1 MSSTLSTPMRR
12 RGAHPG
18 IERRRDAGRRVRRH
32 VRPDAAVARSHA
44 ESGHETVR
52 ESGVGMHH
60 RRFMS
65 GENRHG
71 RTLGHRTRVAVH
83 REAARHSPGNRRQ
96 AMQPVI
102 AKPGSEHVG
111 RRLGQA
117 GRRRP
122 SIARLPRCV
131 RRPKL
136 SCRLAASRAAIA
148 QAKRTERAK
157 RAKQATSAAR
167 SAQATQPM
175 QPMQPICTAH
185 STIGLPPAA
194 CRLPP
199 AACRLPPAAYRL
211 SPIAYRTPRSA
222 IHDPRSAIHDQRSA
236 ISDPRPAHPRTRAP
250 AIASCDLGGPQPG
263 EERLPAIVRQFLRAR
278 DPAPA
283 VRRAAV
289 AFELAHQHVLGRC
302 VIHRQHLARR
312 DVAQ

>member
-18 IERRRDAGRRVRRH
+18 IERRHDAGRRVRRH

-122 SIARLPRCV
+122 SIARLPRCA

-175 QPMQPICTAH
+175 QPICTAH

-199 AACRLPPAAYRL
+199 IAYRLSPAACRLPP
-211 SPIAYRTPRSA
+211 IAR
-222 IHDPRSAIHDQRSA
+222 HDPRSATRDQRPA
-236 ISDPRPAHPRTRAP
+236 TCAPAHPRSRHAISAARNPARSVCPLSFGSSFAP
-250 AIASCDLGGPQPG
+250 VIQ
-263 EERLPAIVRQFLRAR
+263 RRQFG
-278 DPAPA
+278 APQWHSNWRISTSSVDA
-283 VRRAAV
+283 
-289 AFELAHQHVLGRC
+289 
-302 VIHRQHLARR
+302 
-312 DVAQ
+312 

>member
-1 MSSTLSTPMRR
+1 MRR

-199 AACRLPPAAYRL
+199 AACRLSPIAYRL

-222 IHDPRSAIHDQRSA
+222 IRDPRSTIHDPRSA
-236 ISDPRPAHPRTRAP
+236 ISDPRPATCDLRTRAP
-250 AIASCDLGGPQPG
+250 AHPRTRDRVMRS
-263 EERLPAIVRQFLRAR
+263 RRPATRRGAFAR
-278 DPAPA
+278 YRSA
-283 VRRAAV
+283 VPSRP
-289 AFELAHQHVLGRC
+289 
-302 VIHRQHLARR
+302 
-312 DVAQ
+312 

>member
-44 ESGHETVR
+44 ESGHEAVR

-60 RRFMS
+60 RRFMP

-199 AACRLPPAAYRL
+199 IAYRL
-211 SPIAYRTPRSA
+211 SPIAR
-222 IHDPRSAIHDQRSA
+222 HDPLSTISDQRSA
-236 ISDPRPAHPRTRAP
+236 ISDPRTRAPAHPRSRHAISAARNPARSVCPLSFGSSFAP
-250 AIASCDLGGPQPG
+250 VIQ
-263 EERLPAIVRQFLRAR
+263 RRQFG
-278 DPAPA
+278 APQWHSNWRISTSSVDA
-283 VRRAAV
+283 
-289 AFELAHQHVLGRC
+289 
-302 VIHRQHLARR
+302 
-312 DVAQ
+312 

>member
-18 IERRRDAGRRVRRH
+18 IERRHDAGRRVRRH

-117 GRRRP
+117 
-122 SIARLPRCV
+122 
-131 RRPKL
+131 
-136 SCRLAASRAAIA
+136 
-148 QAKRTERAK
+148 RAK

-175 QPMQPICTAH
+175 QPICTAH

-194 CRLPP
+194 CRLSPIAYRLSP
-199 AACRLPPAAYRL
+199 AACRLPP
-211 SPIAYRTPRSA
+211 IAR
-222 IHDPRSAIHDQRSA
+222 HDPRSATRDQR
-236 ISDPRPAHPRTRAP
+236 PATRDLRTRAP

>member
-1 MSSTLSTPMRR
+1 MSSTSSTPIRR

-44 ESGHETVR
+44 ESGHEAVR

-60 RRFMS
+60 RRFMP

-71 RTLGHRTRVAVH
+71 RTLGHRTRIAVH

-175 QPMQPICTAH
+175 QPICTAH

-211 SPIAYRTPRSA
+211 SPIACRLPPAVCRLSHATIR
-222 IHDPRSAIHDQRSA
+222 DQRPA
-236 ISDPRPAHPRTRAP
+236 TRAPAHPRSRHAISAARNPARSVCPLSFGSSFAP
-250 AIASCDLGGPQPG
+250 VIQ
-263 EERLPAIVRQFLRAR
+263 RRQFG
-278 DPAPA
+278 APQWHSNWRISTSSVDA
-283 VRRAAV
+283 
-289 AFELAHQHVLGRC
+289 
-302 VIHRQHLARR
+302 
-312 DVAQ
+312 

>member
-1 MSSTLSTPMRR
+1 MRR

-18 IERRRDAGRRVRRH
+18 IERRHDAGRRVRRH

-122 SIARLPRCV
+122 SIARLPRCA

-175 QPMQPICTAH
+175 QPICTAH

-199 AACRLPPAAYRL
+199 AAYRL
-211 SPIAYRTPRSA
+211 SPIACRLPSAAYRTPRST
-222 IHDPRSAIHDQRSA
+222 ISDPRSATR
-236 ISDPRPAHPRTRAP
+236 DPRPAHPRSRHAISAARNPARSVCPLSFGSSFAP
-250 AIASCDLGGPQPG
+250 VIQ
-263 EERLPAIVRQFLRAR
+263 RRQFG
-278 DPAPA
+278 APQWHSNWRISTSSVDA
-283 VRRAAV
+283 
-289 AFELAHQHVLGRC
+289 
-302 VIHRQHLARR
+302 
-312 DVAQ
+312 

>member
-1 MSSTLSTPMRR
+1 MRR

-18 IERRRDAGRRVRRH
+18 IERRHDAGRRVRRH

-65 GENRHG
+65 GENRHC

-122 SIARLPRCV
+122 SIARLPRCA

-175 QPMQPICTAH
+175 QPICTAH

-199 AACRLPPAAYRL
+199 AACRLPPAACRL
-211 SPIAYRTPRSA
+211 SPIAYRLPPAAYRLSPIACRLPSAAYRTPRST
-222 IHDPRSAIHDQRSA
+222 ISDPRSATR
-236 ISDPRPAHPRTRAP
+236 DPRPAHPRTRDRVMRSRRP
-250 AIASCDLGGPQPG
+250 ATRRGA
-263 EERLPAIVRQFLRAR
+263 FAR
-278 DPAPA
+278 YRSA
-283 VRRAAV
+283 VPSRP
-289 AFELAHQHVLGRC
+289 
-302 VIHRQHLARR
+302 
-312 DVAQ
+312 

>member
-18 IERRRDAGRRVRRH
+18 IERRHDAGRRVRRH

-122 SIARLPRCV
+122 SIARLPRCA

-175 QPMQPICTAH
+175 QPICTAH

-194 CRLPP
+194 CRLSPIAYRLSP
-199 AACRLPPAAYRL
+199 AACRLPP
-211 SPIAYRTPRSA
+211 IAR
-222 IHDPRSAIHDQRSA
+222 HDPRSATRDQR
-236 ISDPRPAHPRTRAP
+236 PATRDLRTRAP
-250 AIASCDLGGPQPG
+250 AHPRSRHAISAA
-263 EERLPAIVRQFLRAR
+263 RNPARSVCPLSFGSSFAPVIQRRQFG
-278 DPAPA
+278 APQWHSNWRISTSSVDA
-283 VRRAAV
+283 
-289 AFELAHQHVLGRC
+289 
-302 VIHRQHLARR
+302 
-312 DVAQ
+312 

>member
-122 SIARLPRCV
+122 SIARLPRCA

-175 QPMQPICTAH
+175 QPICTAH

-194 CRLPP
+194 CRLSPIAYRLSP
-199 AACRLPPAAYRL
+199 AACRLPP
-211 SPIAYRTPRSA
+211 IAR
-222 IHDPRSAIHDQRSA
+222 HDPRSATRDQR
-236 ISDPRPAHPRTRAP
+236 PATRDLRTRAP

>member
-199 AACRLPPAAYRL
+199 AACRLSPIAYRL
-211 SPIAYRTPRSA
+211 SPIARHDPRSA
-222 IHDPRSAIHDQRSA
+222 IHDPRSTIHDQRSA
-236 ISDPRPAHPRTRAP
+236 TRDLRPAHPRTRAP

>member
-1 MSSTLSTPMRR
+1 MSSTLSAPIRR

-44 ESGHETVR
+44 ESGHEAVR

-60 RRFMS
+60 RRFMP

-71 RTLGHRTRVAVH
+71 RTLGHRTRIAVH

-211 SPIAYRTPRSA
+211 PPAAYRLPSAAYRTPRST
-222 IHDPRSAIHDQRSA
+222 ISDPRSATRDL
-236 ISDPRPAHPRTRAP
+236 RTRAP
-250 AIASCDLGGPQPG
+250 AHPRSRHAISAA
-263 EERLPAIVRQFLRAR
+263 RNPARSVCPLSFGSSFAPVIQRRQFG
-278 DPAPA
+278 APQWHSNWRISTSSVDA
-283 VRRAAV
+283 
-289 AFELAHQHVLGRC
+289 
-302 VIHRQHLARR
+302 
-312 DVAQ
+312 

>member
-1 MSSTLSTPMRR
+1 MSSTLSAPMRR

-83 REAARHSPGNRRQ
+83 REAARHSPGNRRR

-117 GRRRP
+117 GRRRS

-136 SCRLAASRAAIA
+136 SCRLAAAPPHVPQSR
-148 QAKRTERAK
+148 KRNGLNARNGRNK
-157 RAKQATSAAR
+157 RHRRRDRHKQRNRCSRCSRFAR
-167 SAQATQPM
+167 RTPQS
-175 QPMQPICTAH
+175 
-185 STIGLPPAA
+185 A
-194 CRLPP
+194 CRLP
-199 AACRLPPAAYRL
+199 
-211 SPIAYRTPRSA
+211 SIAR
-222 IHDPRSAIHDQRSA
+222 HDPRSATRDLRTRA
-236 ISDPRPAHPRTRAP
+236 PAHPRTRDRVMRSRRP
-250 AIASCDLGGPQPG
+250 ATRRGA
-263 EERLPAIVRQFLRAR
+263 FAR
-278 DPAPA
+278 YRSA
-283 VRRAAV
+283 VPSRP
-289 AFELAHQHVLGRC
+289 
-302 VIHRQHLARR
+302 
-312 DVAQ
+312 

>member
-1 MSSTLSTPMRR
+1 MRR

-18 IERRRDAGRRVRRH
+18 IERRHDAGRRVRRH

-199 AACRLPPAAYRL
+199 AAYRL
-211 SPIAYRTPRSA
+211 SHATIRYP
-222 IHDPRSAIHDQRSA
+222 RSA
-236 ISDPRPAHPRTRAP
+236 ISDQRSATRAP

>member
-1 MSSTLSTPMRR
+1 MSSTSSTPIRR

-44 ESGHETVR
+44 ESGHEAVR

-60 RRFMS
+60 RRFMP

-71 RTLGHRTRVAVH
+71 RTLGHRTRIAVH

-175 QPMQPICTAH
+175 QPMQPMQPICTAH

-199 AACRLPPAAYRL
+199 AVCRLPP
-211 SPIAYRTPRSA
+211 IAR
-222 IHDPRSAIHDQRSA
+222 HDPRSATRDQR
-236 ISDPRPAHPRTRAP
+236 PATRDLRTRAP
-250 AIASCDLGGPQPG
+250 AHPRSRHAISAA
-263 EERLPAIVRQFLRAR
+263 RNPARSVCPLSFGSSFAPVIQRRQFG
-278 DPAPA
+278 APQWHSNWRISTSSVDA
-283 VRRAAV
+283 
-289 AFELAHQHVLGRC
+289 
-302 VIHRQHLARR
+302 
-312 DVAQ
+312 

>member
-44 ESGHETVR
+44 ESGHEAVR

-60 RRFMS
+60 RRFMP

-199 AACRLPPAAYRL
+199 AACRLPPVACRL
-211 SPIAYRTPRSA
+211 PPIAR
-222 IHDPRSAIHDQRSA
+222 HDPRSATRD
-236 ISDPRPAHPRTRAP
+236 PRTRAP
-250 AIASCDLGGPQPG
+250 AHPRSRHAISAA
-263 EERLPAIVRQFLRAR
+263 RNPARSVCPLSFGSSFAPVIQRRQFG
-278 DPAPA
+278 APQWHSNWRISTSSVDA
-283 VRRAAV
+283 
-289 AFELAHQHVLGRC
+289 
-302 VIHRQHLARR
+302 
-312 DVAQ
+312 

>member
-44 ESGHETVR
+44 ESGHEAVR

-199 AACRLPPAAYRL
+199 AACRL
-211 SPIAYRTPRSA
+211 SPIAYRLSHATIRYPRSA
-222 IHDPRSAIHDQRSA
+222 INDQRSA
-236 ISDPRPAHPRTRAP
+236 TRAPAHPRSRHAISAARNPARSVCPLSFGSSFAP
-250 AIASCDLGGPQPG
+250 VIQ
-263 EERLPAIVRQFLRAR
+263 RRQFG
-278 DPAPA
+278 APQWHSNWRISTSSVDA
-283 VRRAAV
+283 
-289 AFELAHQHVLGRC
+289 
-302 VIHRQHLARR
+302 
-312 DVAQ
+312 

>member
-44 ESGHETVR
+44 ESGHEAVR

-199 AACRLPPAAYRL
+199 
-211 SPIAYRTPRSA
+211 IAYRT
-222 IHDPRSAIHDQRSA
+222 PRSAIHDQRSA
-236 ISDPRPAHPRTRAP
+236 ISDPRTRAPAHPRSRHAISAARNPARSVCPLSFGSSFAP
-250 AIASCDLGGPQPG
+250 VIQ
-263 EERLPAIVRQFLRAR
+263 RRQFG
-278 DPAPA
+278 APQWHSNWRISTSSVDA
-283 VRRAAV
+283 
-289 AFELAHQHVLGRC
+289 
-302 VIHRQHLARR
+302 
-312 DVAQ
+312 

>member
-1 MSSTLSTPMRR
+1 MSSTSSTPIRR

-44 ESGHETVR
+44 ESGHEAVR

-60 RRFMS
+60 RRFMP

-71 RTLGHRTRVAVH
+71 RTLGHRTRIAVH

-175 QPMQPICTAH
+175 QPICTAH

-199 AACRLPPAAYRL
+199 AAYRL
-211 SPIAYRTPRSA
+211 SPIACRLPSAAYRTP
-222 IHDPRSAIHDQRSA
+222 RSA

>member
-18 IERRRDAGRRVRRH
+18 IERRHDAGRRVRRH

-122 SIARLPRCV
+122 SIARLPRCA

-175 QPMQPICTAH
+175 QPICTAH

-199 AACRLPPAAYRL
+199 AAYRL
-211 SPIAYRTPRSA
+211 SPIAYRLPPAVCRLSHAT
-222 IHDPRSAIHDQRSA
+222 IHDQRPA
-236 ISDPRPAHPRTRAP
+236 ISDPRPATCAPAHPRSRHAISAARNPARSVCPLSFGSSFAP
-250 AIASCDLGGPQPG
+250 VIQ
-263 EERLPAIVRQFLRAR
+263 RRQFG
-278 DPAPA
+278 APQWHSNWRISTSSVDA
-283 VRRAAV
+283 
-289 AFELAHQHVLGRC
+289 
-302 VIHRQHLARR
+302 
-312 DVAQ
+312 

>member
-222 IHDPRSAIHDQRSA
+222 IRDPRSTIHDPRSA
-236 ISDPRPAHPRTRAP
+236 ISDPRPATRAPAHPRTRDRVMRSRRP
-250 AIASCDLGGPQPG
+250 ATRRGA
-263 EERLPAIVRQFLRAR
+263 FAR
-278 DPAPA
+278 YRSA
-283 VRRAAV
+283 VPSRP
-289 AFELAHQHVLGRC
+289 
-302 VIHRQHLARR
+302 
-312 DVAQ
+312 

>member
-1 MSSTLSTPMRR
+1 MRR

-18 IERRRDAGRRVRRH
+18 IERRHDAGRRVRRH

-122 SIARLPRCV
+122 SIARLPRCA

-175 QPMQPICTAH
+175 QPICTAH

-199 AACRLPPAAYRL
+199 IAYRLSPAACRLPP
-211 SPIAYRTPRSA
+211 IAR
-222 IHDPRSAIHDQRSA
+222 HDPRSATRDQRPA
-236 ISDPRPAHPRTRAP
+236 ISDPRPATCAPAHPRSRHAISAARNPARSVCPLSFGSSFAP
-250 AIASCDLGGPQPG
+250 VIQ
-263 EERLPAIVRQFLRAR
+263 RRQFG
-278 DPAPA
+278 APQWHSNWRISTSSVDA
-283 VRRAAV
+283 
-289 AFELAHQHVLGRC
+289 
-302 VIHRQHLARR
+302 
-312 DVAQ
+312 

>member
-1 MSSTLSTPMRR
+1 MRR

-175 QPMQPICTAH
+175 QPMQPMQPICTAH

-199 AACRLPPAAYRL
+199 AACRL
-211 SPIAYRTPRSA
+211 SPIAYRLSHATIRDPRSA
-222 IHDPRSAIHDQRSA
+222 IHDPRSTISDQRPA
-236 ISDPRPAHPRTRAP
+236 TCDLRTRAPAHPRTRDRVMRSRRP
-250 AIASCDLGGPQPG
+250 ATRRGA
-263 EERLPAIVRQFLRAR
+263 FAR
-278 DPAPA
+278 YRSA
-283 VRRAAV
+283 VPSRP
-289 AFELAHQHVLGRC
+289 
-302 VIHRQHLARR
+302 
-312 DVAQ
+312 

>member
-199 AACRLPPAAYRL
+199 IAYRL
-211 SPIAYRTPRSA
+211 SPIAR
-222 IHDPRSAIHDQRSA
+222 HDPRSAIRDPRSTIHDQRSA
-236 ISDPRPAHPRTRAP
+236 TRDLRPAHPRTRAP

>member
-71 RTLGHRTRVAVH
+71 RTLGHRTRIAVH

-175 QPMQPICTAH
+175 QPICTAH

-199 AACRLPPAAYRL
+199 
-211 SPIAYRTPRSA
+211 IAYRTPRSA
-222 IHDPRSAIHDQRSA
+222 IHDPRSAISDQRPA
-236 ISDPRPAHPRTRAP
+236 TRDPRPATCDLRTRAP
-250 AIASCDLGGPQPG
+250 AHPRSRHAISAA
-263 EERLPAIVRQFLRAR
+263 RNPARSVCPLSFGSSFAPVIQRRQFG
-278 DPAPA
+278 APQWHSNWRISTSSVDA
-283 VRRAAV
+283 
-289 AFELAHQHVLGRC
+289 
-302 VIHRQHLARR
+302 
-312 DVAQ
+312 

>member
-122 SIARLPRCV
+122 SIARLPRCA

-175 QPMQPICTAH
+175 QPICTAH

-199 AACRLPPAAYRL
+199 IAYRLSPAACRLPP
-211 SPIAYRTPRSA
+211 IAR
-222 IHDPRSAIHDQRSA
+222 HDPRSATRDQR
-236 ISDPRPAHPRTRAP
+236 PATRDLRTRAP

>member
-175 QPMQPICTAH
+175 QPICTAH
-185 STIGLPPAA
+185 STIGLRPAA
-194 CRLPP
+194 CGLPP
-199 AACRLPPAAYRL
+199 IAYRL
-211 SPIAYRTPRSA
+211 SPIAR
-222 IHDPRSAIHDQRSA
+222 HDPRSAIRDPRSTIHDQRSA
-236 ISDPRPAHPRTRAP
+236 ISDQRPATCDLRTRAPAHPRTRDRVMRSRRP
-250 AIASCDLGGPQPG
+250 ATRRGA
-263 EERLPAIVRQFLRAR
+263 FAR
-278 DPAPA
+278 YRSA
-283 VRRAAV
+283 VPSRP
-289 AFELAHQHVLGRC
+289 
-302 VIHRQHLARR
+302 
-312 DVAQ
+312 

>member
-1 MSSTLSTPMRR
+1 MSSTLSAPMRR

-60 RRFMS
+60 RRFMP

-117 GRRRP
+117 GRRRS

-199 AACRLPPAAYRL
+199 IAYRL
-211 SPIAYRTPRSA
+211 SHATIRYP
-222 IHDPRSAIHDQRSA
+222 RSA
-236 ISDPRPAHPRTRAP
+236 ISDQRSATRAPAHPRSRHAISAARNPARSVCPLSFGSSFAP
-250 AIASCDLGGPQPG
+250 VIQ
-263 EERLPAIVRQFLRAR
+263 RRQFG
-278 DPAPA
+278 APQWHSNWRISTSSVDA
-283 VRRAAV
+283 
-289 AFELAHQHVLGRC
+289 
-302 VIHRQHLARR
+302 
-312 DVAQ
+312 

>member
-18 IERRRDAGRRVRRH
+18 IERRHDAGRRVRRH

-122 SIARLPRCV
+122 SIARLPRCA

-175 QPMQPICTAH
+175 QPICTAH

-199 AACRLPPAAYRL
+199 IAYRLSPAACRLPP
-211 SPIAYRTPRSA
+211 IAR
-222 IHDPRSAIHDQRSA
+222 HDPRSATRDQRPA
-236 ISDPRPAHPRTRAP
+236 TRDLRPAHPRTRAP

>member
-1 MSSTLSTPMRR
+1 MRR

-18 IERRRDAGRRVRRH
+18 IERRHDAGRRVRRH

-199 AACRLPPAAYRL
+199 AACRLPPAACRL
-211 SPIAYRTPRSA
+211 SPIAYRLSHATIRDPRST
-222 IHDPRSAIHDQRSA
+222 IHDPRSTISDQRPA
-236 ISDPRPAHPRTRAP
+236 TCDPRTRAPAHPRTRDRVMRSRRP
-250 AIASCDLGGPQPG
+250 ATRRGA
-263 EERLPAIVRQFLRAR
+263 FAR
-278 DPAPA
+278 YRSA
-283 VRRAAV
+283 VPSRP
-289 AFELAHQHVLGRC
+289 
-302 VIHRQHLARR
+302 
-312 DVAQ
+312 

>member
-83 REAARHSPGNRRQ
+83 REAARHSPGNRRR

-194 CRLPP
+194 CRP

-211 SPIAYRTPRSA
+211 SHATIR
-222 IHDPRSAIHDQRSA
+222 DPRSTIHDQRSA
-236 ISDPRPAHPRTRAP
+236 ISDLRPATCAPAHPRTRDRVMRSRRP
-250 AIASCDLGGPQPG
+250 ATRRGA
-263 EERLPAIVRQFLRAR
+263 FAR
-278 DPAPA
+278 CRSA
-283 VRRAAV
+283 VPSRP
-289 AFELAHQHVLGRC
+289 
-302 VIHRQHLARR
+302 
-312 DVAQ
+312 

>member
-199 AACRLPPAAYRL
+199 AAYRL
-211 SPIAYRTPRSA
+211 SPIAYRLSHATIRDPRSA
-222 IHDPRSAIHDQRSA
+222 IRDPRSAIRDPRSTIHDPRSTIHDPRSTIHDQRPA
-236 ISDPRPAHPRTRAP
+236 TCDLRTRAPAHPRTRDRVMRSRRP
-250 AIASCDLGGPQPG
+250 ATRRGA
-263 EERLPAIVRQFLRAR
+263 FAR
-278 DPAPA
+278 YRSA
-283 VRRAAV
+283 VPSRP
-289 AFELAHQHVLGRC
+289 
-302 VIHRQHLARR
+302 
-312 DVAQ
+312 

>member
-44 ESGHETVR
+44 ESGHEAVR

-60 RRFMS
+60 RRFMP

-199 AACRLPPAAYRL
+199 AACRLPPVACRL
-211 SPIAYRTPRSA
+211 PPIAR
-222 IHDPRSAIHDQRSA
+222 HDPRSATR
-236 ISDPRPAHPRTRAP
+236 DPRPAHPRTRAP
-250 AIASCDLGGPQPG
+250 AHPRSRHAISAA
-263 EERLPAIVRQFLRAR
+263 RNPARSVCPLSFGSSFAPVIQRRQFG
-278 DPAPA
+278 APQWHSNWRISTSSVDA
-283 VRRAAV
+283 
-289 AFELAHQHVLGRC
+289 
-302 VIHRQHLARR
+302 
-312 DVAQ
+312 

>member
-18 IERRRDAGRRVRRH
+18 IERRHDAGRRVRRH

-122 SIARLPRCV
+122 SIARLPRCA

-175 QPMQPICTAH
+175 QPICTAH
-185 STIGLPPAA
+185 STIGLPPAV
-194 CRLPP
+194 CRLSH
-199 AACRLPPAAYRL
+199 A
-211 SPIAYRTPRSA
+211 T
-222 IHDPRSAIHDQRSA
+222 IHDQRPA
-236 ISDPRPAHPRTRAP
+236 ISDPRPATCAPAHPRSRHAISAARNPARSVCPLSFGSSFAP
-250 AIASCDLGGPQPG
+250 VIQ
-263 EERLPAIVRQFLRAR
+263 RRQFG
-278 DPAPA
+278 APQWHSNWRISTSSVDA
-283 VRRAAV
+283 
-289 AFELAHQHVLGRC
+289 
-302 VIHRQHLARR
+302 
-312 DVAQ
+312 

>member
-44 ESGHETVR
+44 ESGHEAVR

-60 RRFMS
+60 RRFMP

-175 QPMQPICTAH
+175 QPICTAH

-211 SPIAYRTPRSA
+211 SHATIR
-222 IHDPRSAIHDQRSA
+222 DPRSTIHDQRSA
-236 ISDPRPAHPRTRAP
+236 ISDPRPATRDLRPATCDLRTRAP
-250 AIASCDLGGPQPG
+250 AHPRSRHAISAA
-263 EERLPAIVRQFLRAR
+263 RNPARSVCPLSFGSSFAPVIQRRQFG
-278 DPAPA
+278 APQWHSNWRISTSSVDA
-283 VRRAAV
+283 
-289 AFELAHQHVLGRC
+289 
-302 VIHRQHLARR
+302 
-312 DVAQ
+312 

>member
-1 MSSTLSTPMRR
+1 MRR

-199 AACRLPPAAYRL
+199 AACRLSPIAYRL
-211 SPIAYRTPRSA
+211 SPIAR
-222 IHDPRSAIHDQRSA
+222 HDPRSAIRDPRSTIHDPRSA
-236 ISDPRPAHPRTRAP
+236 ISDPRPATCDLRTRAP
-250 AIASCDLGGPQPG
+250 AHPRTRDRVMRS
-263 EERLPAIVRQFLRAR
+263 RRPATRRGAFAR
-278 DPAPA
+278 YRSA
-283 VRRAAV
+283 VPSRP
-289 AFELAHQHVLGRC
+289 
-302 VIHRQHLARR
+302 
-312 DVAQ
+312 

>member
-1 MSSTLSTPMRR
+1 
-12 RGAHPG
+12 
-18 IERRRDAGRRVRRH
+18 
-32 VRPDAAVARSHA
+32 
-44 ESGHETVR
+44 
-52 ESGVGMHH
+52 MHH
-60 RRFMS
+60 RRFMP

-199 AACRLPPAAYRL
+199 AACRL
-211 SPIAYRTPRSA
+211 SPIARHDPRSA
-222 IHDPRSAIHDQRSA
+222 IHDPRSTISDQRSA
-236 ISDPRPAHPRTRAP
+236 TRDPRPATCDLRPAHPRTRAPAHPRTRAP

>member
-1 MSSTLSTPMRR
+1 MRR

-18 IERRRDAGRRVRRH
+18 IERRHDAGRRVRRH

-175 QPMQPICTAH
+175 QPMQPMQPICTAH

-211 SPIAYRTPRSA
+211 SPIAR
-222 IHDPRSAIHDQRSA
+222 HDPRSAIRDPRSTIHDQRSA
-236 ISDPRPAHPRTRAP
+236 TRDLRPATRAPAHPRTRDRVMRSRRP
-250 AIASCDLGGPQPG
+250 ATRRGA
-263 EERLPAIVRQFLRAR
+263 FAR
-278 DPAPA
+278 YRSA
-283 VRRAAV
+283 VPSRP
-289 AFELAHQHVLGRC
+289 
-302 VIHRQHLARR
+302 
-312 DVAQ
+312 

>member
-194 CRLPP
+194 
-199 AACRLPPAAYRL
+199 YRL

-222 IHDPRSAIHDQRSA
+222 IRDPRSTIHDQRSA
-236 ISDPRPAHPRTRAP
+236 TRDLRPATCAPAHPRTRDRVMRSRRP
-250 AIASCDLGGPQPG
+250 ATRRGA
-263 EERLPAIVRQFLRAR
+263 FAR
-278 DPAPA
+278 YRSA
-283 VRRAAV
+283 VPSRP
-289 AFELAHQHVLGRC
+289 
-302 VIHRQHLARR
+302 
-312 DVAQ
+312 

>member
-1 MSSTLSTPMRR
+1 MRR

-199 AACRLPPAAYRL
+199 IAYRL
-211 SPIAYRTPRSA
+211 SPIAYRLSPIAYRLSHATIRDPRSA
-222 IHDPRSAIHDQRSA
+222 IHDPRSTISDQRPA
-236 ISDPRPAHPRTRAP
+236 TCDLRPAHPRTRAP
-250 AIASCDLGGPQPG
+250 AHPRTRDRVMRS
-263 EERLPAIVRQFLRAR
+263 RRPATRRGAFAR
-278 DPAPA
+278 YRSA
-283 VRRAAV
+283 VPSRP
-289 AFELAHQHVLGRC
+289 
-302 VIHRQHLARR
+302 
-312 DVAQ
+312 

>member
-18 IERRRDAGRRVRRH
+18 IERRHDAGRRVRRH

-122 SIARLPRCV
+122 SIARLPRCA

-175 QPMQPICTAH
+175 QPICTAH

-199 AACRLPPAAYRL
+199 IAYRLSPAACRLPP
-211 SPIAYRTPRSA
+211 IAR
-222 IHDPRSAIHDQRSA
+222 HDPRSATRDQR
-236 ISDPRPAHPRTRAP
+236 PATRDLRTRAP
-250 AIASCDLGGPQPG
+250 AHPRSRHAISAA
-263 EERLPAIVRQFLRAR
+263 RNPARSVCPLSFGSSFAPVIQRRQFG
-278 DPAPA
+278 APQWHSNWRISTSSVDA
-283 VRRAAV
+283 
-289 AFELAHQHVLGRC
+289 
-302 VIHRQHLARR
+302 
-312 DVAQ
+312 